1 MNTNQIKEL
10 TNQYI
15 LNTYGERATA
25 LVRGEGNYVWD
36 ADGKKYLDFISGI
49 AVNLLGH
56 CHPKLVETIHQQAK
70 TLIHVS
76 NLYYMEPQAKLAEL
90 LCNLSFGEKCF
101 FCNSGA
107 EANEGAIKIARK
119 YAKVHHNPDK
129 FEIITLLK
137 SFHGRTIGALT
148 ATGQEKY
155 QKGFEP
161 LLPGFKYAELNN
173 LASVE
178 ALISDKTC
186 AVMME
191 PIQGESGVHESTP
204 EFIKGV
210 KELCQKYNAL
220 LIFDEVQCGL
230 GRTGKMFAYEHYGVT
245 PDIMT
250 LSKGLAGGLPI
261 GAIVTTNAAGSA
273 LEPGNHASTFGGNPL
288 CSAAAIT
295 TLQTIISD
303 KLIEN
308 AEQMGDYLKVKLK
321 ALMLD
326 FPCITEIRGKG
337 LMIGAQLNCNGAHLI
352 KIGVEKG
359 MLFNCAAGTTL
370 RFLPAL
376 TVNKE
381 EIDEA
386 IEILI
391 DILTTAQL
399 AG

>member
-56 CHPKLVETIHQQAK
+56 CHPKLVEAIHQQAK

-107 EANEGAIKIARK
+107 EANEGAMKIARK

-129 FEIITLLK
+129 FEIITLLN
-137 SFHGRTIGALT
+137 SFHGRTIGTLT

-191 PIQGESGVHESTP
+191 PIQGESGVHESTL

-230 GRTGKMFAYEHYGVT
+230 GRTGKMFAYEHYGVA

-250 LSKGLAGGLPI
+250 LAKGLAGGLPI
-261 GAIVTTNAAGSA
+261 GAIVTTNAVGSA

-288 CSAAAIT
+288 CSAAAMT

-370 RFLPAL
+370 RFLPSL

-386 IEILI
+386 VAILI

>member
-386 IEILI
+386 IAILI

>member
-119 YAKVHHNPDK
+119 YAKVHYNPDK

-210 KELCQKYNAL
+210 KELCQKHNAL

-337 LMIGAQLNCNGAHLI
+337 LMIGAQLNCNGTHLI